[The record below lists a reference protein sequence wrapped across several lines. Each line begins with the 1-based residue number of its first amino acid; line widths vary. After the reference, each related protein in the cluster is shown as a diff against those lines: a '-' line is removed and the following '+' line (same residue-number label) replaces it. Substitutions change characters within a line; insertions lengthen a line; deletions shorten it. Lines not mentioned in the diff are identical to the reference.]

1 MDQSVNGVPP
11 LVRTRL
17 ALHAAT
23 TAHALETV
31 KAELDGLGVTATRS
45 RALRAKRERLTE
57 ELTAWEYLLHVA
69 RSASDFAVPN
79 QVIKMPECGSKHPDG
94 ERFCFKVA
102 GHDFRHQDGD
112 GSWARSRE
120 TPRVEPAKCTRCHHP
135 HLKGE
140 RCKRHVTSHGVECGC
155 TR

>member
-31 KAELDGLGVTATRS
+31 KAELDGLGVTVTRS
-45 RALRAKRERLTE
+45 RTLRAKRERLTE

-69 RSASDFAVPN
+69 RSASDFTVPN
-79 QVIKMPECGSKHPDG
+79 PVREAPKVQPAECLH
-94 ERFCFKVA
+94 
-102 GHDFRHQDGD
+102 
-112 GSWARSRE
+112 
-120 TPRVEPAKCTRCHHP
+120 CHHP
-135 HLKGE
+135 HLKGV
-140 RCKRHVTSHGVECGC
+140 RCTAGDTTECGC